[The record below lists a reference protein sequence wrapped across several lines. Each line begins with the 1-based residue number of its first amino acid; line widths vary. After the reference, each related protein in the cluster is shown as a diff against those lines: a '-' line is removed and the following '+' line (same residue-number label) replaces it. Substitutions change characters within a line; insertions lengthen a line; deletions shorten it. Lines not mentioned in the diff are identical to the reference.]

1 MRVFYRRSDALLS
14 ILCNRDASELASV
27 SVMIL
32 FHPVLQSREV
42 VEYML
47 HTCLQLVVVPSDLI
61 HYFHCFIEALF
72 QDQGLIPHC
81 VAPLGLLQV
90 ALRF

>member
-47 HTCLQLVVVPSDLI
+47 DTCLKLMVVASDLI
-61 HYFHCFIEALF
+61 HNFHGLIKALF
-72 QDQGLIPHC
+72 QDQSLIPDS

-90 ALRF
+90 ALGL

>member
-1 MRVFYRRSDALLS
+1 
-14 ILCNRDASELASV
+14 
-27 SVMIL
+27 MIL

-42 VEYML
+42 VKYML

-61 HYFHCFIEALF
+61 NYFNCFIEALF

-90 ALRF
+90 TLGF

>member
-1 MRVFYRRSDALLS
+1 
-14 ILCNRDASELASV
+14 
-27 SVMIL
+27 MIL

-47 HTCLQLVVVPSDLI
+47 NTCLQLVVVPSDLI
-61 HYFHCFIEALF
+61 HNFHCFIEALF
-72 QDQGLIPHC
+72 QDQGLIPDC

-90 ALRF
+90 TLGF